1 MACRPTT
8 NRMTRRQFSPSR
20 NYIFII
26 FALAVAA
33 VIGTGASASP
43 NPNPGAPQNSTAP
56 NVSGNA
62 VQGQTLTVDTGS
74 WSGNIQSYSYAWQ
87 RCSSACAPIDGATD
101 ASYTLTSAD
110 VGANISAVVYAS
122 GKKGSTSAT
131 SNAVGPVAPLPAP
144 PPPPPPSPTPAPT
157 PSPTV
162 TITSPGAGSTV
173 AGSVT
178 VQAAVANGTPT
189 SVSLTV
195 DGGSQWSG
203 STSPYAYSLDTT
215 KLANGTHTLAA
226 KAVFSNGSS
235 VSASESVNVQNTAA
249 PAPAPA
255 PSAPTTSRL
264 GLWHLGSSLTG
275 MSNLDKYGLV
285 IVSADGAAQARP
297 LAARTLIYSNASGLE
312 SAYSEGLSY
321 TTAKANGWLL
331 GQGSNGKWVVDHTK
345 PALNQAMADALVAY
359 AKTEGLKGV
368 FLDDVVPINPYGVT
382 TPAGWRDGMVSFV
395 HLVHQE
401 LQAAGLY
408 LLTNANAFNDPS
420 LGNPDNGSGDLA
432 WAKMLAP
439 DGVMTE
445 EWQETRD
452 GTYRLRTSGTAWY
465 QNWDGWQAFEQGI
478 QAAGMDFVG
487 LSFNSNASYGY
498 ASLLLQDAGH
508 ATYIHATQ
516 NGSDPWGTWAINA
529 GSAIDAVGTN
539 PRHFTNATASVSSSS
554 ATASL

>member
-1 MACRPTT
+1 VACGPTT
-8 NRMTRRQFSPSR
+8 TRMTRRQYSPSR
-20 NYIFII
+20 NYIFIM
-26 FALAVAA
+26 FALVVAA

-43 NPNPGAPQNSTAP
+43 NPSPGAPQNSSAP
-56 NVSGNA
+56 TVSGTP
-62 VQGQTLTVDTGS
+62 VQGQTLTVDNGS

-87 RCSSACAPIDGATD
+87 RCSSSCAPIDGATD
-101 ASYTLTSAD
+101 SSYTLAGAD
-110 VGANISAVVYAS
+110 VGATVSAVVYAS

-131 SNAVGPVAPLPAP
+131 SNAVGPIAPLPTAP
-144 PPPPPPSPTPAPT
+144 PPPPAPS

-178 VQAAVANGTPT
+178 VQATVANGTPT
-189 SVSLTV
+189 SVSLTL

-226 KAVFSNGSS
+226 KAVFSDGSS
-235 VSASESVNVQNTAA
+235 VSANESVNVQNTTST
-249 PAPAPA
+249 PPA
-255 PSAPTTSRL
+255 PSATTTSRL

-285 IVSADGAAQARP
+285 IVSADGAAQARA
-297 LAARTLIYSNASGLE
+297 LSARTLIYSNASGLE

-345 PALNQAMADALVAY
+345 AALNQAMADALVSY

-408 LLTNANAFNDPS
+408 LLVNANAFNDPS

-432 WAKMLAP
+432 WAKLLAP

-445 EWQETRD
+445 EWEETRD

-465 QNWDGWQAFEQGI
+465 QNWDGWQAFANGV

-498 ASLLLQDAGH
+498 ASLLLQDAGR
-508 ATYIHATQ
+508 ATYIHATS
-516 NGSDPWGTWAINA
+516 NGSDPWGTWAVNA
-529 GSAIDAVGTN
+529 GSAIDAIGTN
-539 PRHFTNATASVSSSS
+539 PRHFTNATASVNATS
-554 ATASL
+554 ASASL